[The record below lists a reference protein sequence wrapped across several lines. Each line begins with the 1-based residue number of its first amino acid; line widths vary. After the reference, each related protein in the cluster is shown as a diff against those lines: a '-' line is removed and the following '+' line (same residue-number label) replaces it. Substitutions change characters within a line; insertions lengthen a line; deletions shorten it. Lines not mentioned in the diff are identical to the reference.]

1 METSATK
8 KYLEIIREQYNGCSD
23 YRIAQLLQVSR
34 SCIPRWKKG
43 AGTIDDEPA
52 VRLADLCGL
61 DPLVVLTELH
71 LERSRSRASR
81 QYFEGI
87 LKVLDKSEV
96 AVFLLFSLLFLPGF
110 DHFFFA

>member
-8 KYLEIIREQYNGCSD
+8 KYVEVMREQYKGCSD
-23 YRIAQLLQVSR
+23 YRLAQLLQVSK
-34 SCIPRWKKG
+34 SCISRWKHG
-43 AGTIDDEPA
+43 NGTIDDEPA
-52 VRLADLCGL
+52 ARLADLCGL

-96 AVFLLFSLLFLPGF
+96 AVFILFSLLILPAF
-110 DHFFFA
+110 ERLLLA